1 MSNVHLVNGTAG
13 ISHVGLAEG
22 RDLVLERVMQ
32 VLRGIRPKQSGG
44 QAYDETSNLTD
55 AGFTSVE
62 MVGVMLGVEAAFDVM
77 IPQDMITPGNF
88 VNAEAIA
95 SLLHS
100 LR

>member
-1 MSNVHLVNGTAG
+1 
-13 ISHVGLAEG
+13 
-22 RDLVLERVMQ
+22 
-32 VLRGIRPKQSGG
+32 
-44 QAYDETSNLTD
+44 
-55 AGFTSVE
+55 